1 MTDEPEKRG
10 KGLTMPGNPALEL
23 QRMML
28 EEARQPVGRP
38 EETDAAP
45 AIQTNPSDNKPTNQ
59 LTNLPVEKITD
70 QPTNQLTPQDMQPAS
85 KPGRARRANKEQNE
99 ARPQTPSNLPN
110 NELTNQLTNPLV
122 EPTESEIDREVQRR
136 TAYARARTLGDTEMK
151 VIGLKVPDGLNDY
164 LDDYYHR
171 HRKTG
176 LKKQDLVKLALQWLV
191 VHLEAEDRIED
202 LA

>member
-38 EETDAAP
+38 EEKTEAAP
-45 AIQTNPSDNKPTNQ
+45 AIQTNSLYNLPTNQ
-59 LTNLPVEKITD
+59 LTNLSVEKITD
-70 QPTNQLTPQDMQPAS
+70 QPTNQLTPQDEQPAS
-85 KPGRARRANKEQNE
+85 KPGRANKEQSE
-99 ARPQTPSNLPN
+99 ARTQTPSNLPN
-110 NELTNQLTNPLV
+110 NELTNQLTNLLG

-202 LA
+202 LAS